1 MVIGMPTFRFVYQE
15 IEEFIGNMESNQID
29 LTEEGF
35 ILVKKAYH
43 ITNQELSEIYD
54 GAFEMR
60 ITKINNAV
68 WFTYQFGNSGWDE
81 APFSL
86 HLTKLTDKT
95 AYLKYCD
102 ILRIVLIDT
111 ENGRVAVLLEI
122 DLNQTAKTLLEQ
134 YINETYKMPFSKD
147 PYYAN
152 LLSVQSRYSVEQI
165 ASASTQML
173 YLQ

>member
-1 MVIGMPTFRFVYQE
+1 MVIGVPTFRFVYQE
-15 IEEFIGNMESNQID
+15 IEEFIGDMESNQID
-29 LTEEGF
+29 ITEDGLL
-35 ILVKKAYH
+35 LVQKLNH

-68 WFTYQFGNSGWDE
+68 WFTFQFGSNGWDE

-86 HLTKLTDKT
+86 HLAQLAEKT
-95 AYLKYCD
+95 TYMQYCD
-102 ILRIVLIDT
+102 MLRIVLVDT

-122 DLNQTAKTLLEQ
+122 DLNQTAKKLLKK
-134 YINETYKMPFSKD
+134 YIDETYRMPFSKD
-147 PYYAN
+147 SYHAN
-152 LLSVQSRYSVEQI
+152 LLSVQSCYSVEQI
-165 ASASTQML
+165 ASASTQIL